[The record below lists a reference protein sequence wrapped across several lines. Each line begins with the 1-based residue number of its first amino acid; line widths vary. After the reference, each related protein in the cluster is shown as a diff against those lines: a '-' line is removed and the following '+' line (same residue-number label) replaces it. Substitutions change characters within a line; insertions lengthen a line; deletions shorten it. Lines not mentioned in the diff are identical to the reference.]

1 MQGKEQ
7 RERRLTKGFFSKN
20 LLKLSECVG
29 LVDQQAKP
37 LPGYKEEQ
45 KAIMCLGKLLKCH
58 QTKIGRNISII

>member
-7 RERRLTKGFFSKN
+7 RERRLTKGFFIKN

-29 LVDQQAKP
+29 LVGQQATP

-45 KAIMCLGKLLKCH
+45 KTIMCLGKLLQYHKPK
-58 QTKIGRNISII
+58 TG